1 MPKIHAP
8 AYALSGGSIGVL
20 LAHGFS
26 ASPTEL
32 RPLGEHLHRAGYSI
46 SVLRLAGHGTNI
58 DDMAR
63 SNAHDW
69 YDSVVAGYDELI
81 ARCDYIVAV
90 GLSMGG
96 VLCCQLALDRPLL
109 GLILLAPSFAVNARL
124 FFLAP
129 YLGLL
134 IRHWSKSPESIAYYR
149 QHDLFSYP
157 SMPGSALAQLY
168 RLIRR
173 VRPLLPRIET
183 PCKIFMGMRDSTVV
197 PHSGFALFREL
208 GSRRKSLALLPNSN
222 HILTVEPD
230 AARLF
235 ADTER
240 FVSGLAALAT
250 TT

>member
-1 MPKIHAP
+1 MTKIHAP
-8 AYALSGGSIGVL
+8 AYALSGGPIGVL
-20 LAHGFS
+20 LVHGFT

-46 SVLRLAGHGTNI
+46 SGLRLAGHGTSI
-58 DDMAR
+58 DDMSR
-63 SNAHDW
+63 SNARDW
-69 YDSVVAGYDELI
+69 YSSVVAGYDELI
-81 ARCDYIVAV
+81 ARCNRVVAV

-109 GLILLAPSFAVNARL
+109 GLSLLAPSFAVNSRL

-134 IRHWSKSPESIAYYR
+134 IRRWSKSQKSIAYYR
-149 QHDLFSYP
+149 QHGLFSYP
-157 SMPGSALAQLY
+157 SMPGPALAQLH

-183 PCKIFMGMRDSTVV
+183 PCKIFMGMRDTTVV
-197 PHSGFALFREL
+197 PQSGFALLREL
-208 GSRRKSLALLPNSN
+208 GSRHKSLALLPESN

-235 ADTER
+235 AATEH

-250 TT
+250 KT